1 MDNVPD
7 IVPMQARRYEAIP
20 VDKIKVINPRNRDAE
35 QFEMNVESIDHVGLM
50 KPIRVNDKFLERT
63 GMYELI
69 CGEGRLLAH
78 QRLGRD
84 DGRRPRWSPAPA
96 RRPTCSR
103 WSKTSPAPSRAA
115 WSSPGN

>member
-1 MDNVPD
+1 
-7 IVPMQARRYEAIP
+7 MQARRYEAIP

-63 GMYELI
+63 GLYELI

-84 DGRRPRWSPAPA
+84 DGHGRGRHLHPQGGLSAVAGRKPRPHQA
-96 RRPTCSR
+96 RT
-103 WSKTSPAPSRAA
+103 A
-115 WSSPGN
+115 WTSPGN